1 MAQEVAMGSNVASWT
16 ITTAVGCGERGFA
29 GDGGRARDA
38 MLDNPFDLAFDMAG
52 NLCFADTGNHRIR
65 RVDALTAVISTVA
78 GTGEA
83 AFSGGGGCAT
93 EASLHGP

>member
-1 MAQEVAMGSNVASWT
+1 
-16 ITTAVGCGERGFA
+16 
-29 GDGGRARDA
+29 
-38 MLDNPFDLAFDMAG
+38 MAG